1 MDDNRITNKS
11 LGSGAWD
18 RQVHKGMFDATS
30 SKILILQCF
39 QLVSKKEL
47 VFDVSFGKYE
57 EGVTVVF
64 YDGPKGDNEKFTI
77 NKDGTISPLKA
88 PNLVI
93 GMIATALQHDRSA
106 YE

>member
-1 MDDNRITNKS
+1 MTHDYRTTFVLS
-11 LGSGAWD
+11 
-18 RQVHKGMFDATS
+18 
-30 SKILILQCF
+30 
-39 QLVSKKEL
+39 QLASKKEL
-47 VFDVSFGKYE
+47 VFDVAFGKYE

-64 YDGPKGDNEKFTI
+64 YDGPRGDNEKFTV
-77 NKDGTISPLKA
+77 NKDGSISPLKA

>member
-1 MDDNRITNKS
+1 MDDNRVTNKS
-11 LGSGAWD
+11 LGGDAWNG
-18 RQVHKGMFDATS
+18 QVHKGMFQATL
-30 SKILILQCF
+30 SKILMVQCLQ
-39 QLVSKKEL
+39 LASKKEL
-47 VFDVSFGKYE
+47 VFDVAFGKYE

-64 YDGPKGDNEKFTI
+64 YDGSKEENQKFLI

-106 YE
+106 YK

>member
-1 MDDNRITNKS
+1 M
-11 LGSGAWD
+11 
-18 RQVHKGMFDATS
+18 VVY
-30 SKILILQCF
+30 F
-39 QLVSKKEL
+39 QLASKEL
-47 VFDVSFGKYE
+47 VFDVSDEKYE

-64 YDGPKGDNEKFTI
+64 YDGPRGDNEKFTI

-93 GMIATALQHDRSA
+93 GMIALASQHDRSA